1 VHPHQQCSR
10 RPHHAHHWLGK
21 HHFKVD
27 QHQLDCLES
36 SHQWLVPH
44 FDLLPW
50 MGPRRCWPLWNY
62 CVDIVA
68 ELPRLLSQLDK
79 IDWHLCEQ
87 YLLQVQVSFNQWCRD
102 GLLFSSNHDSLCE
115 NTKSSLSP
123 NISADSLQLHQDLV
137 DSHHRLRIERQGAN
151 HSLQD
156 LVQLKAFPRWGWNE
170 PFRRLG
176 CCLSNYYFL
185 HSLDIDSIP
194 SLHKQKRLWCPIQG
208 TCTEPSRM
216 GDDLGRL
223 VCRDLYLP

>member
-1 VHPHQQCSR
+1 
-10 RPHHAHHWLGK
+10 
-21 HHFKVD
+21 
-27 QHQLDCLES
+27 
-36 SHQWLVPH
+36 
-44 FDLLPW
+44 
-50 MGPRRCWPLWNY
+50 M
-62 CVDIVA
+62 DIVA

-156 LVQLKAFPRWGWNE
+156 LVQLKAFPR
-170 PFRRLG
+170 
-176 CCLSNYYFL
+176 
-185 HSLDIDSIP
+185 
-194 SLHKQKRLWCPIQG
+194 
-208 TCTEPSRM
+208 
-216 GDDLGRL
+216 
-223 VCRDLYLP
+223 